1 MRISALVAGVR
12 ISAWVAVVVAHI
24 SVSELVAVGEV
35 VQGDMMA
42 SHLLVVMVHAYY
54 RNPRKPQTRCLEFCR

>member
-1 MRISALVAGVR
+1 MR

-24 SVSELVAVGEV
+24 SVLELVVVGEV
-35 VQGDMMA
+35 VQGDMLA

-54 RNPRKPQTRCLEFCR
+54 RNPRKQQIRCLEFCR